1 MRVECDWEE
10 LRKWWLGFVACP
22 LSGALGP
29 SASGLPRPS
38 DGLWGQGRPSKAEP
52 LGKEECGCSSG
63 KLGLSLNPV
72 KMNHGRLA
80 EVAVLTLS
88 QSEQHKALL
97 RRKTLLR

>member
-1 MRVECDWEE
+1 M
-10 LRKWWLGFVACP
+10 
-22 LSGALGP
+22 
-29 SASGLPRPS
+29 
-38 DGLWGQGRPSKAEP
+38 AEP

-63 KLGLSLNPV
+63 KFVLSLNPV

-97 RRKTLLR
+97 RRKKLTVKVNQNQVLKSGPVVCDTAGG

>member
-1 MRVECDWEE
+1 M
-10 LRKWWLGFVACP
+10 
-22 LSGALGP
+22 
-29 SASGLPRPS
+29 
-38 DGLWGQGRPSKAEP
+38 GLWGQDSLYKAEP

-63 KLGLSLNPV
+63 KFVLSLNPV

-97 RRKTLLR
+97 RRKKFNGKG

>member
-1 MRVECDWEE
+1 MT
-10 LRKWWLGFVACP
+10 
-22 LSGALGP
+22 
-29 SASGLPRPS
+29 
-38 DGLWGQGRPSKAEP
+38 GRSCLYKAEP

-63 KLGLSLNPV
+63 KFVLSLNPV

-97 RRKTLLR
+97 RRKNYYGKG